1 VETHPVNRYVLQPGE
16 KLNQTRRSIDLAK
29 HEGSRQVPSFVIIGA
44 QKCGTTSLYEL
55 LCEHP
60 LVIRGK
66 RRETHFFDWRWLD
79 PLDAAVTAATAAG
92 STAPAAQEEYRK
104 YFNADALFK
113 YPSLLTGEST
123 PSYLLHS
130 DLVIPRLRAVCPW
143 AKLLVV
149 LRNPVDR
156 AYSQYQMCSDPEGTP
171 EQLKVRG
178 MSAYAGR
185 SFEDIVEEEIAELEG
200 MGINV
205 RHTGHTSL
213 SPRMRRDTDVD
224 AHLTVSS
231 LIFTSPH
238 FDSPHLTSPHLTSPH
253 LTSPHFTFI
262 SYHSSSPTPP
272 PSITIPTLPGRLQLR
287 AVSRHA
293 AAVQSSHEARGTL
306 HRCAGPVRAAAAA
319 VAGAVRRRCTD
330 PVRRTVRVA
339 GHGADHRTAERRQQQ

>member
-1 VETHPVNRYVLQPGE
+1 M
-16 KLNQTRRSIDLAK
+16 
-29 HEGSRQVPSFVIIGA
+29 PSFVIIGA

-79 PLDAAVTAATAAG
+79 QLDAGVTQATASG
-92 STAPAAQEEYRK
+92 SIAAAAQEEYKK

-130 DLVIPRLRAVCPW
+130 DVVIPRLKAVCPW

-149 LRNPVDR
+149 LRDPVDR
-156 AYSQYQMCSDPEGTP
+156 AYSQYQMCTDTEGTP

-185 SFEDIVEEEIAELEG
+185 TFEDIVAEEIAELEG

-205 RHTGHTSL
+205 RSLPSPL
-213 SPRMRRDTDVD
+213 SPHPSPRSLNNLVD
-224 AHLTVSS
+224 S
-231 LIFTSPH
+231 
-238 FDSPHLTSPHLTSPH
+238 
-253 LTSPHFTFI
+253 
-262 SYHSSSPTPP
+262 
-272 PSITIPTLPGRLQLR
+272 G
-287 AVSRHA
+287 
-293 AAVQSSHEARGTL
+293 
-306 HRCAGPVRAAAAA
+306 
-319 VAGAVRRRCTD
+319 
-330 PVRRTVRVA
+330 
-339 GHGADHRTAERRQQQ
+339 